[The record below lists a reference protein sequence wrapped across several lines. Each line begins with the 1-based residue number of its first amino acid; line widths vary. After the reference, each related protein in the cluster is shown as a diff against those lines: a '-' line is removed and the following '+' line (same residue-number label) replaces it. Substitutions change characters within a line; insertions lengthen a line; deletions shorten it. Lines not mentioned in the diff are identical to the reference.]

1 MATRTQPLNFGVG
14 VYSLSLSL
22 KETKI
27 KVLWHSIYKPLLK
40 IQQELLLLLLVI
52 FLSVSLLLF
61 LLYHICKCFLCSLRQ
76 EAWLFWQTF
85 GGFLSASSGRK
96 SEIKI
101 CLPTSREVASSLLRA
116 SLFVDNPI
124 QTGMDL
130 EELCEFLLCH
140 TFFVWCFFCIDLL
153 YRVSHEQHFRDG
165 AVSQM
170 FFVLYFVCRFS
181 FLPNFLLLI
190 NQCCVE
196 NLICLLIVAFII
208 ELQH

>member
-1 MATRTQPLNFGVG
+1 MATRPQPLNFGVG

-27 KVLWHSIYKPLLK
+27 KVLWHSIYKALLK
-40 IQQELLLLLLVI
+40 IQQILLLLLLVV

-85 GGFLSASSGRK
+85 RGFLSASSGRK
-96 SEIKI
+96 SEIKM
-101 CLPTSREVASSLLRA
+101 CLPTSREVTSSLLRA
-116 SLFVDNPI
+116 SLFVDTLYK
-124 QTGMDL
+124 QEWFWG
-130 EELCEFLLCH
+130 ELCECLLCH
-140 TFFVWCFFCIDLL
+140 TSFVLYFFCIDLV
-153 YRVSHEQHFRDG
+153 RVSHEQHFRDG

-181 FLPNFLLLI
+181 FLPIFLLLI